1 VANGLLQWLVD
12 SDLGI
17 DWTHNALR
25 NWDEVGWTA
34 LKGQLVTNPGGHDAL
49 EHPVYYTG
57 HRAASLYLPLLV
69 GRLFAWTGLYALPF
83 HAVST
88 LLVLFGF
95 WHLLGRTEKAFSI
108 GAVAILCPGYVLWP
122 TTLDPNTIAV
132 LTGIPYAALLCWQLR
147 QPRLALPAVIL
158 LLVATVAFTLLNW
171 TTALVHVQIFISLLL
186 ARMVSW
192 RRLVLYAVLGIVS
205 ATAVVCTSVA
215 SKMSQEAFHHPRFT
229 QLLAGYTW
237 GNTGYNMFGLSTITL
252 LVRMAFIN
260 LLGLL
265 PLWLFWGWILLQNVK
280 AEPTRVAAA
289 MTPVGLA
296 ALQAMAMRNYFG
308 HHPWMAAPLF
318 LLGLALSLFM
328 VLRPP
333 LTSVAQPI
341 AAVMGRRYLSWA
353 AAFAFGL
360 VVLLFYREHQS
371 RLLSLVSMVRSHSAR
386 TDDIVV
392 VRDLDTNTVELAP
405 RLSEVLDRWLVIVD
419 DLPDAAH
426 PVPAS
431 FLLSTAPV
439 PGNWPLAARGTN
451 DPLQSLP
458 LLHEPLDWFSKNI
471 ARRAPGDRIN
481 AAETYYLY
489 RVPSNLMAPAYHA
502 EHERSLFPE
511 KP

>member
-1 VANGLLQWLVD
+1 
-12 SDLGI
+12 
-17 DWTHNALR
+17 
-25 NWDEVGWTA
+25 
-34 LKGQLVTNPGGHDAL
+34 
-49 EHPVYYTG
+49 
-57 HRAASLYLPLLV
+57 
-69 GRLFAWTGLYALPF
+69 
-83 HAVST
+83 
-88 LLVLFGF
+88 
-95 WHLLGRTEKAFSI
+95 
-108 GAVAILCPGYVLWP
+108 
-122 TTLDPNTIAV
+122 
-132 LTGIPYAALLCWQLR
+132 
-147 QPRLALPAVIL
+147 
-158 LLVATVAFTLLNW
+158 
-171 TTALVHVQIFISLLL
+171 
-186 ARMVSW
+186 
-192 RRLVLYAVLGIVS
+192 
-205 ATAVVCTSVA
+205 
-215 SKMSQEAFHHPRFT
+215 
-229 QLLAGYTW
+229 
-237 GNTGYNMFGLSTITL
+237 
-252 LVRMAFIN
+252 
-260 LLGLL
+260 
-265 PLWLFWGWILLQNVK
+265 
-280 AEPTRVAAA
+280 
-289 MTPVGLA
+289 
-296 ALQAMAMRNYFG
+296 MAMRNYFG